1 MITLLFDNDG
11 TLVDSEWLCNQALAT
26 ILAQAGVQV
35 DVGLLVRDYRGGKLA
50 EIFHQ
55 LASRFAVQLPFDS
68 ETQYRALVSDLF
80 AAQLRPVEGVVDALD
95 WACAAGMQ
103 LAVVSNGPQA
113 KIRQAL
119 QICGLSH
126 YFADRVFS
134 AYDINCFK
142 PDAGLYQYAA
152 AALGTAPQRCIV
164 IEDSLPGIQAGLAA
178 GCCTVFLN
186 RYQEAR
192 PDPAV
197 IEMPAM
203 TQLPAILQTLT
214 RRLPAQAP
222 N

>member
-1 MITLLFDNDG
+1 MTTLLFDNDG

-50 EIFHQ
+50 EIFSQ
-55 LASRFAVQLPFDS
+55 LASRFAVKLPADS
-68 ETQYRALVSDLF
+68 EAQYRRLVSDLF
-80 AAQLRPVEGVVDALD
+80 AAQLRPVEGVVDTLD
-95 WACAAGMQ
+95 WATAAGMQ

-142 PDAGLYQYAA
+142 PDGGLYQYAA
-152 AALGTAPQRCIV
+152 AALGTAPAHCIV
-164 IEDSLPGIQAGLAA
+164 IEDSVPGIRAGLTA
-178 GCCTVFLN
+178 GCRTVFLN
-186 RYQEAR
+186 RYQEAQ

-197 IEMPAM
+197 IEIKTMA
-203 TQLPAILQTLT
+203 QLPAILQALVT
-214 RRLPAQAP
+214 RGSI
-222 N
+222 